1 MEFFLNSELGAVIP
15 KAISSCRVVKL
26 IDPSGKLWG
35 PKSRP
40 WQERMRE
47 AGRLSKGSE
56 VRVLTHQNLQLGSS
70 SGRRANWDLEV
81 VLVGG

>member
-1 MEFFLNSELGAVIP
+1 MKIRMEFFLNSELGAVIP
-15 KAISSCRVVKL
+15 KAISFCRVVKL

-56 VRVLTHQNLQLGSS
+56 VRVPRHQNVQLG
-70 SGRRANWDLEV
+70 
-81 VLVGG
+81 